1 MSDGMMTGK
10 TVVITGATSG
20 LGSVAS
26 ARLAQLGA
34 RLVLVARNREKAEAM
49 ARQLRD
55 RHPGLEAEILLA
67 DLSSLAEV
75 RKLAAA
81 LPKAAPR
88 IDVLVNNAGAIFTRR
103 QTTADGLE
111 RSFALNHMAYFL
123 LTALLLD
130 RLKAGAPARIV
141 NVASEAH
148 RNASLD
154 FGDLQTGKN
163 YSGWLAYRRSKL
175 ANILFTRELARRILE
190 GSGVTANCLHPGFVA
205 TSFGDNNGGPFRFA
219 LGLAKRFMAISP
231 RQGGETLVYAASA
244 PEIAGVSGVYF
255 DQNRPRETSAA
266 AQDGEA
272 ARHLWQV
279 SERLAAL

>member
-26 ARLAQLGA
+26 ARLASLGA
-34 RLVLVARNREKAEAM
+34 RLVLVARNRDKAEAM
-49 ARQLRD
+49 ARHLRD

-75 RKLAAA
+75 RSLAAA

-88 IDVLVNNAGAIFTRR
+88 IDVLVNNAGAIFTRC

-111 RSFALNHMAYFL
+111 RTFALNHMAYFL
-123 LTALLLD
+123 LTTLLLD

-175 ANILFTRELARRILE
+175 ANILFTRELARRLE
-190 GSGVTANCLHPGFVA
+190 GSGVSANCLHPGFVA
-205 TSFGDNNGGPFRFA
+205 TSFGDNNNGPFRFA

-244 PEIAGVSGVYF
+244 PGIAGESGVYF

-266 AQDGEA
+266 AQDREA
-272 ARHLWQV
+272 ARRLWNA
-279 SERLAAL
+279 SEILAAL